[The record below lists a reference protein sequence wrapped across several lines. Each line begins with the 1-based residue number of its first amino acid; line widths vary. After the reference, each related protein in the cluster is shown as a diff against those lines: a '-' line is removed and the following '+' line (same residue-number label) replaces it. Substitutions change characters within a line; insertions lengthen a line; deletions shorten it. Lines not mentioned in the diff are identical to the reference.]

1 MHNMKKEKFAISG
14 IVSKVTT
21 SITGELKVTIDL
33 HSDESNKAH
42 FAKLLDLA
50 VDPRVILAQIE
61 VLDG

>member
-1 MHNMKKEKFAISG
+1 MKKEKFAISG
-14 IVSKVTT
+14 IISKVQT
-21 SITGELKVTIDL
+21 SIDGALKITIDV

-50 VDPRVILAQIE
+50 VDPKVILAQIE